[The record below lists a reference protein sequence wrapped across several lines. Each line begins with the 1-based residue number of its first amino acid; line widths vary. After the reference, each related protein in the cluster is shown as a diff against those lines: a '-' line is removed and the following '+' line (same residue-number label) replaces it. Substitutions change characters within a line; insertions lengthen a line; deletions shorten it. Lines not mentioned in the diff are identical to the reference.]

1 MTEYERFQQ
10 IMADIKYKQQLEDI
24 NNGKIKITKDN
35 ILETFNNMF
44 GI

>member
-10 IMADIKYKQQLEDI
+10 IMAEIKYKQQLEDI
-24 NNGKIKITKDN
+24 NNGKITKDN